1 MNLKIDN
8 WNYNELENLILELKK
23 LSNEKFKNFNDKII
37 NTTSKTI
44 GVQIPK
50 LRLIAKEISKGNYIS
65 FLSLNMPDIFELHII
80 YALVLSK
87 IKDINLSY
95 PLFKNFIY
103 TINNWAVCDILCG
116 EYKIVLKNK
125 EFYLNK
131 IKEFV
136 KTNNEFVVRVGLI
149 LLMKFYIK
157 TNLFEIFEILNTT
170 TCNKYYVNMGIAWLL
185 STTFIFDE
193 KSTLNYI
200 NTSQLSYFVKN
211 KTFVVGDENT
221 KLNSKNKIILS
232 SKRLYPNLEHCAL
245 NKFYVFLD
253 KFGVTFIEK
262 RKMTRKF
269 NKYSKFVLK

>member
-23 LSNEKFKNFNDKII
+23 LSDEKFKNFNDKII

-125 EFYLNK
+125 EFYLKK

-157 TNLFEIFEILNTT
+157 TNLFEIFEILNTI

-211 KTFVVGDENT
+211 KTFQKILESKQVTPLQKEDIK
-221 KLNSKNKIILS
+221 KLKINLSPNK
-232 SKRLYPNLEHCAL
+232 
-245 NKFYVFLD
+245 
-253 KFGVTFIEK
+253 
-262 RKMTRKF
+262 
-269 NKYSKFVLK
+269 